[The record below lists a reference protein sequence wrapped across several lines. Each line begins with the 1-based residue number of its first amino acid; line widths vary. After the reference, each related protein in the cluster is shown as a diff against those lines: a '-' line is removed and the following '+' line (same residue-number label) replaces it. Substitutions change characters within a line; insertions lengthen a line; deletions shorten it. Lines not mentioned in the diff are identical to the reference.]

1 MERLRVI
8 AVDDD
13 IVDLEY
19 MRRAL
24 AASER
29 WSVDWVAHSRSA
41 EALREF
47 EMNGA
52 DVIVTD
58 LDLDGETGLDLVGA
72 VRERDAFVPVIV
84 ITGFDRAE
92 TAVELLQA
100 GASDYMAKS
109 SVTLNALER
118 SFANALA
125 KADLA
130 RSLALHRE
138 SLEAT
143 NAELERHRD
152 HLTQFAHQVVHELR
166 NPLTSVREFIRICL
180 DGTVGEM
187 PEAQRHCLTIAN
199 RACDELVGQLK
210 DLTDAT
216 RSAIG
221 MLELQCAPLWLSQVA
236 REVLEEFQ
244 PQFSKAG
251 LTPSL
256 HIERDAK
263 VDGDRRRLVQV
274 FTNLISNAIKFTPPG
289 GHIAVEITVVGDRVV
304 ASVEDTGRGI
314 PIDQQARV
322 FDRLYQASREDRN
335 KGLGIGLNLVK
346 DLVVAHHGDIWV
358 ESEPGQGARF
368 SFALPYLEAGAVAT
382 PRTWEPAAL

>member
-24 AASER
+24 RESER
-29 WSVDWVAHSRSA
+29 WSVDWVAHSCSA
-41 EALREF
+41 EAVRDYEL
-47 EMNGA
+47 NGA

-58 LDLDGETGLDLVGA
+58 LDLVGETGLDLVRA
-72 VRERDAFVPVIV
+72 IRERDAFVPVIV
-84 ITGFDRAE
+84 ITGFDRAD
-92 TAVELLQA
+92 TAVELLQS
-100 GASDYMAKS
+100 GASDYMTKS
-109 SVTLNALER
+109 SVTLSALER
-118 SFANALA
+118 SFSNALA

-138 SLEAT
+138 SLEIT
-143 NAELERHRD
+143 NEELQRHRE

-180 DGTVGEM
+180 DGTVGELND
-187 PEAQRHCLTIAN
+187 AQSHCLTIAN
-199 RACDELVGQLK
+199 RACDELVGQLQ
-210 DLTDAT
+210 DLTDST

-221 MLELQCAPLWLSQVA
+221 KLELECAPLWLSQVA
-236 REVLEEFQ
+236 REVLEELQ
-244 PQFSKAG
+244 PQFAKAG

-256 HIERDAK
+256 HIERDARI
-263 VDGDRRRLVQV
+263 DGDRRRLVQI
-274 FTNLISNAIKFTPPG
+274 FTNLISNAIKFTPAG
-289 GHIAVEITVVGDRVV
+289 GHVGIEITVVGDRVV

-314 PIDQQARV
+314 PVDQQARV
-322 FDRLYQASREDRN
+322 FDRLYQASRDDRN

-346 DLVVAHHGDIWV
+346 CLVVAHHGDIWV

-368 SFALPYLEAGAVAT
+368 SFALPFLEAGEVAK
-382 PRTWEPAAL
+382 PRTWEPAVL